1 MIPRFWPSEDNLT
14 RLFAL
19 YASIKKASFCM
30 RKGEDHDVVVE
41 KIINLYRQ
49 LKNTIYLACKIKHF
63 LFLIFQRPYTYM
75 YIIKWI
81 NRICIRR
88 DSMHILLYQII
99 HFDFRSS
106 EHKIASQ
113 ELIGFLS
120 TTTIASRCL
129 VGHTEI
135 CKTRFSWSKLLA

>member
-1 MIPRFWPSEDNLT
+1 
-14 RLFAL
+14 
-19 YASIKKASFCM
+19 M

-81 NRICIRR
+81 NR
-88 DSMHILLYQII
+88 MY
-99 HFDFRSS
+99 
-106 EHKIASQ
+106 
-113 ELIGFLS
+113 
-120 TTTIASRCL
+120 
-129 VGHTEI
+129 TEI
-135 CKTRFSWSKLLA
+135 ACIYYCTKLYTSISEAVNIKLPAKSWLAFVPPPR